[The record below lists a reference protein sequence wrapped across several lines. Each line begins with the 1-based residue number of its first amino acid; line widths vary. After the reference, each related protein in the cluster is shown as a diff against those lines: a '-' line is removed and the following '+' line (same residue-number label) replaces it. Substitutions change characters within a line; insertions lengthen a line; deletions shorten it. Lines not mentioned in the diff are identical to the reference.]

1 MFARSSLLKAYCY
14 CALIVSL
21 NLSGDQHVAS
31 AIEFF
36 GAVRNLSVNVVRDE
50 RYSASENVYKSLKL
64 NVSWLPPS
72 SARQPSSYSI
82 IIMDARTEDETT
94 AVSECPEGAI
104 FQVLDNGQQHYA
116 LLPAN
121 SMSSIGMPDLH
132 IIPNCTY
139 KVQVIANPRTK
150 SMRKP
155 AEVLYTVPE
164 CIGRK
169 CTCVNAKSTLP
180 IPKLNVTTRENEMI
194 MDWSSSSDTSKV
206 HYYVISVGVPLLTSK
221 KGLLIYNV
229 TQIGRV
235 TAKTTS
241 FSWNIKSNDQRVQ
254 LTIRDGYKLMVHAL
268 NDRGCAG
275 TDGTFILR
283 SLLSETTET
292 IDKNLKWLIF
302 VAVMGACCVLFAV
315 FSYCV
320 LFPNTLYCATYYNR
334 EARIQSIPKCKSQ
347 WAETVLRK
355 NNILYFL
362 PETEEE
368 QKGETDA
375 LEAPF
380 RSVTLLRE
388 LGNGHFGKVYLG
400 QLDDTTD
407 TMVAVKMSQNDHAS
421 IESEV
426 RREFLEEIE
435 MMKKAGNHPNL
446 VSLVGYCVQPDKPIC
461 ILLEYMQG
469 GDLLSYLHLQR
480 KNQAQKLAHNHG
492 NTFGYLS
499 DTSVSKTVY
508 MNISSAVSN
517 KTYLN
522 ILNNHWEEGN
532 RLDETE
538 KLQFLKF
545 AVDIAT
551 GMEYLESKQIVHR
564 DLAARNILVGAD
576 STLKISDFGLS
587 RSGIYVI
594 NSSNGK
600 THHLP
605 IRWMSPEALRDR
617 SFSSKSDVWS
627 FGVVLWEI
635 CTYGA
640 FPYSNLEN
648 DRLLR
653 YIVKE
658 DGRLEQPDNISNDI
672 YSVMRSCW
680 STEPENRPNFTQLLL
695 ELHNLIKSCICS
707 QRSASNPC
715 YALPL

>member
-1 MFARSSLLKAYCY
+1 MFSKSSLLKVYCY
-14 CALIVSL
+14 CAFVVLLSL
-21 NLSGDQHVAS
+21 HGEQHVAD

-36 GAVRNLSVNVVRDE
+36 GAVKNLSVYVLRDK
-50 RYSASENVYKSLKL
+50 RYPASENAYKSLKL

-72 SARQPSSYSI
+72 STRQPSSYSI
-82 IIMDARTEDETT
+82 FITDARTEGSTT
-94 AVSECPEGAI
+94 GVPECPVGSISHLVNNAK
-104 FQVLDNGQQHYA
+104 QQYA
-116 LLPAN
+116 LLPVD
-121 SMSSIGMPDLH
+121 SMSSINLPDLY
-132 IIPNCTY
+132 IRPNCTY
-139 KVQVIANPRTK
+139 RVQVIANPRIK

-169 CTCVNAKSTLP
+169 CSCVNAKSTLP
-180 IPKLNVTTRENEMI
+180 IPKLNVIRRESEVI
-194 MDWSSSSDTSKV
+194 MDWSTTSNTSKV

-229 TQIGRV
+229 TQVGRV
-235 TAKTTS
+235 TATTTN
-241 FSWNIKSNDQRVQ
+241 FSWNMKSDDQRME
-254 LTIRDGYKLMVHAL
+254 LRDSYKLMVHAL
-268 NDRGCAG
+268 NDRGCPG
-275 TDGTFILR
+275 TDGTFVIR
-283 SLLSETTET
+283 TLLSETTES
-292 IDKNLKWLIF
+292 IDENLKWLIF

-320 LFPNTLYCATYYNR
+320 LFHNTLYCATYYNKK
-334 EARIQSIPKCKSQ
+334 ARIQSILKCKTR

-355 NNILYFL
+355 SNILYFL

-388 LGNGHFGKVYLG
+388 LGSGHFGKVYLG

-421 IESEV
+421 IESEE

-435 MMKKAGNHPNL
+435 MMKKAGNHPHL
-446 VSLVGYCVQPDKPIC
+446 VSLIGYCVQPDKPIC

-469 GDLLSYLHLQR
+469 GDLLSYLHLLR
-480 KNQAQKLAHNHG
+480 KNRAKKLVHNHG
-492 NTFGYLS
+492 NPFGYLS
-499 DTSVSKTVY
+499 DSSISKIVY
-508 MNISSAVSN
+508 TNISCAVSN
-517 KTYLN
+517 RTYLN
-522 ILNNHWEEGN
+522 ILNSHWKEENH
-532 RLDETE
+532 LDETE

-594 NSSNGK
+594 RSSNGK

-640 FPYSNLEN
+640 FPYSNMEN
-648 DRLLR
+648 DRLLC

-658 DGRLEQPDNISNDI
+658 NGRLEQPDNISNDI
-672 YSVMRSCW
+672 YDIMRSCW
-680 STEPENRPNFTQLLL
+680 ITEPENRPNFTQLLL
-695 ELHNLIKSCICS
+695 ELHNLINSCICS

-715 YALPL
+715 YALQL